1 MEPEN
6 TPLEEENHLPSN
18 HFQLLW
24 VYPSKFHPTQSLDL
38 PRDTSGKRR
47 EMSMQWIHHHRKLH
61 KRHLKHRW
69 QWQVSLTWTQKRAE
83 ELDFMPEFLPSKNIH
98 LSLSRGWANLIQQ
111 FTETHC
117 VSMYRALI
125 SIASSVW
132 NLIELTG
139 LGNSWM
145 VKTPVD
151 LTYDGPLWECH
162 GISCTIHVPIQPIHH
177 LIRYALCSMSFLD
190 MAHD

>member
-1 MEPEN
+1 
-6 TPLEEENHLPSN
+6 
-18 HFQLLW
+18 
-24 VYPSKFHPTQSLDL
+24 
-38 PRDTSGKRR
+38 
-47 EMSMQWIHHHRKLH
+47 MSMQWIRHHRKLH

-125 SIASSVW
+125 SMIPILLWMTWHLQSICRTKHRMPGWENTLPVW

-139 LGNSWM
+139 LGNGWM

-151 LTYDGPLWECH
+151 LTYDGPIMGIPWNIMYHPCTYTADTPLNPVCSLFNVVFGH
-162 GISCTIHVPIQPIHH
+162 GSWLVSSKDHC
-177 LIRYALCSMSFLD
+177 
-190 MAHD
+190 

>member
-24 VYPSKFHPTQSLDL
+24 VYPSRFHPTQSLDL

-47 EMSMQWIHHHRKLH
+47 EMSMQWIRHHRKLH

-83 ELDFMPEFLPSKNIH
+83 ELDFMPEFLQVLPSKNIH

-125 SIASSVW
+125 SMIPI
-132 NLIELTG
+132 LL
-139 LGNSWM
+139 WM
-145 VKTPVD
+145 TWHLQSMCRTKHRMP
-151 LTYDGPLWECH
+151 GWENTLPAV
-162 GISCTIHVPIQPIHH
+162 SETSLNWLV
-177 LIRYALCSMSFLD
+177 
-190 MAHD
+190 